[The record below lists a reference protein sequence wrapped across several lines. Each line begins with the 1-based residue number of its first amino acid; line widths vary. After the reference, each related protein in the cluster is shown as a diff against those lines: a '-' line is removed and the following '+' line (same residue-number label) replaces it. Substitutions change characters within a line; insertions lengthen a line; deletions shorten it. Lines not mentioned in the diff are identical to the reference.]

1 MAGFAIPG
9 LGSGGTIDFENLLSQ
24 IKKAEQ
30 SKLDPYTKKK
40 TGFNNQVS
48 SWGKNLQLAVGAQ
61 RQSAKKIGDD
71 GFHGV
76 TIGTNKAFKASATS
90 GASRG
95 FMKSTLSSW
104 RARTKLV
111 PGLRVA
117 APTILAIKVWISAR

>member
-48 SWGKNLQLAVGAQ
+48 SWGKISSSLSALNDNL
-61 RQSAKKIGDD
+61 KKI
-71 GFHGV
+71 V
-76 TIGTNKAFKASATS
+76 TMASTALPSAPIKRLKRAPLPARSPTV
-90 GASRG
+90 
-95 FMKSTLSSW
+95 MKSTLSSW